1 MDRTTRP
8 RVMARDPLANRPMN
22 ARTLCVLLVL
32 ALLGLG
38 AGWWQTGR
46 RADDERTRATG
57 QLTTLSNELVTV
69 TLKLAEQR
77 KVNASLE
84 SDLVERAAAL
94 GVLSNRWATVAGDL
108 QRTEAEA
115 KAAAD
120 SARLEIERR
129 DQQIA
134 GLEDERD
141 DLTQRMDLLNGEISG
156 LNTRITDT
164 ERKLATSEGDRDQ
177 LQRELKRLLA
187 EKAELERRFSD
198 LAVLRDQVR
207 KLKAEM
213 AIARRTD
220 YFRRG
225 LYGTGKKGA
234 QVLSEGFSTV
244 AKVAPVPTST
254 PSPQPIEAE
263 VGTDGSLRIRPSGD
277 R

>member
-1 MDRTTRP
+1 LGNAPEDGEP
-8 RVMARDPLANRPMN
+8 GVVARDPLANRLMN

-32 ALLGLG
+32 ALLGAG
-38 AGWWQTGR
+38 AGWWQTGQ
-46 RADDERTRATG
+46 RAADERRRATG

-77 KVNASLE
+77 NVNASLE
-84 SDLVERAAAL
+84 SDLVERAEAF
-94 GVLSNRWATVAGDL
+94 GVLSNRWVTVSGNL
-108 QRTEAEA
+108 QRTESEA
-115 KAAAD
+115 KAAAE
-120 SARLEIERR
+120 SARVEIERR

-164 ERKLATSEGDRDQ
+164 ERKLAASEGDRDL

-187 EKAELERRFSD
+187 ERAELERRFND

-207 KLKAEM
+207 KLREEM
-213 AIARRTD
+213 SIARRVD

-234 QVLSEGFSTV
+234 QVLNDGFRNV
-244 AKVAPVPTST
+244 AKAAPTPTPT
-254 PSPQPIEAE
+254 PIEAE
-263 VGTDGSLRIRPSGD
+263 VGTDGSVRVGTSGD

>member
-1 MDRTTRP
+1 
-8 RVMARDPLANRPMN
+8 MARDPLAFYPMN

-46 RADDERTRATG
+46 RAADDRMRATG
-57 QLTTLSNELVTV
+57 QMTTLSNELVTV

-84 SDLVERAAAL
+84 SDLVGLAEAF
-94 GVLSNRWATVAGDL
+94 GVLSNRWVTVTGDL
-108 QRTEAEA
+108 QRTESEA
-115 KAAAD
+115 KAAAE

-156 LNTRITDT
+156 LNTRITET
-164 ERKLATSEGDRDQ
+164 ERKLAASEGDRDQ

-187 EKAELERRFSD
+187 ERAELERRFND

-207 KLKAEM
+207 KLKEEIS
-213 AIARRTD
+213 IARRVD

-234 QVLSEGFSTV
+234 QVLNEGFRNV
-244 AKVAPVPTST
+244 AKAAPTPT
-254 PSPQPIEAE
+254 PPLIEAE
-263 VGTDGSLRIRPSGD
+263 VGTDGSVRVGTSGD